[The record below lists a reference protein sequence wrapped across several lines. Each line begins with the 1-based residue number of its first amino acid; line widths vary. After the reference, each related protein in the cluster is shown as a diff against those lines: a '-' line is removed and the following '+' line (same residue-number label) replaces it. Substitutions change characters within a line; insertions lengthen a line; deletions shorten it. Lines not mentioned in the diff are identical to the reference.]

1 MDKFHDRMTKVIRYM
16 ELGPEG
22 EPEGEHYFY
31 EEAHELILDAADCA
45 PRGFQERVFDIEQDR
60 SCAEAVEEL
69 KRILKE
75 VTE

>member
-1 MDKFHDRMTKVIRYM
+1 MHDGQFKRM
-16 ELGPEG
+16 
-22 EPEGEHYFY
+22 
-31 EEAHELILDAADCA
+31 
-45 PRGFQERVFDIEQDR
+45 FDIEQDR